1 MKLPSLSSLAAI
13 TLGVALVATLTTWAI
28 ERFQPPEPAT
38 APQAVA
44 LAESLAT
51 ARAEARHNLQAWKAA
66 LRDAPP
72 DTVVRWATRYVRR
85 HDTVWATVQDSLQ
98 VADPVEVVRWLVVSD
113 SACRVS
119 VDSLEGELV
128 QARFDATQCAEE
140 IAKRPTSCNGWSA
153 FGAGFTAGAVLA
165 SGVCVGVR

>member
-1 MKLPSLSSLAAI
+1 MKPPSLTAFAAI
-13 TLGVALVATLTTWAI
+13 LLGIALVATLTTWAI
-28 ERFQPPEPAT
+28 ERFEAHEPAT
-38 APQAVA
+38 VPQAVA

-51 ARAEARHNLQAWKAA
+51 ARAETRAALRAWETA

-85 HDTVWATVQDSLQ
+85 HSTDTIYTVDTLP
-98 VADPVEVVRWLVVSD
+98 PVDLVRTLVVSD

-119 VDSLEGELV
+119 LDSLAGEVV
-128 QARFDATQCAEE
+128 QARFDADQCAEE
-140 IAKRPTSCNGWSA
+140 IAKRPTSCNRWSA
-153 FGAGFTAGAVLA
+153 FGAGLTAGAVLA